1 MNNNN
6 IQTKIPFVFK
16 LFLPLTPVL
25 FFLIFFFHLIDFLPH
40 EIFDWLNVFLD
51 REDVA
56 FYFSPLFIYLFLSF
70 IIVFT
75 WLVIFFESIYVF
87 LQNKISF
94 DFRKTLIISMN
105 SLSIF
110 LILYFIEIVF
120 VFFVIIILGQ
130 YSFFLNLLN
139 SNLLDVLIKLLKYM
153 HIFIASLILIYNQF
167 FLPIYVKTKRLK
179 ISLKIFFRRLRSSFF
194 YPINIALYLIFV
206 YSSIELF
213 YLLIGSNLKYY
224 INNSEIFLFYK
235 SQISTMKNI
244 HDVFL
249 SFGYFALIIIL
260 NIILFIPIYN
270 VFYLF
275 GRNLM
280 MKSMKKI

>member
-1 MNNNN
+1 MD
-6 IQTKIPFVFK
+6 KPKV
-16 LFLPLTPVL
+16 
-25 FFLIFFFHLIDFLPH
+25 
-40 EIFDWLNVFLD
+40 
-51 REDVA
+51 
-56 FYFSPLFIYLFLSF
+56 
-70 IIVFT
+70 
-75 WLVIFFESIYVF
+75 
-87 LQNKISF
+87 
-94 DFRKTLIISMN
+94 
-105 SLSIF
+105 
-110 LILYFIEIVF
+110 
-120 VFFVIIILGQ
+120 
-130 YSFFLNLLN
+130 
-139 SNLLDVLIKLLKYM
+139 IKLLKYM